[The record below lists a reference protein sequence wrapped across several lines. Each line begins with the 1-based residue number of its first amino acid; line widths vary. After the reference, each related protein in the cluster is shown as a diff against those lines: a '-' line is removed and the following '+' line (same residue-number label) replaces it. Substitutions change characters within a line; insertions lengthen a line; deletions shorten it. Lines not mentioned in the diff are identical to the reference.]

1 MLKALRVHVFLLF
14 GLFTTATGSA
24 EERPLTGPAWQ
35 TVRAWPADE
44 AVQAAAANESHL
56 FAITNSR
63 IGKYDRQTGARVAVS
78 TGAASHLNSGFF
90 WQGTLL
96 AAHSNYPALPEQ
108 SQIFQLD
115 VESMQ
120 LTCFHDFG
128 DYGGSLTWAVHHDA
142 HWWCHFAKYGSEND
156 RSFLVKLTEE
166 WQEIQRWSL
175 PPELIGELGSY
186 SLSGGIWWN
195 QLLHVTGHDAKKI
208 YRLRAPSDGKTLEWI
223 DTEAAPFTGQ
233 GIAIDPQ
240 ALHTFVGIDRA
251 NRRLLVASRE
261 HPTPPAP
268 RLPRESLLVYR
279 DASNESQQGTGAAA
293 WERRKAEIERGV
305 AAIMGPL
312 PGQEKRCELNTQIME
327 EVDCGTF
334 VRRLITYQ
342 SEPGSRVPAYLCI
355 PKSLLSATNT
365 ATAPAALCLHSTDN
379 VVGHGVVVGL
389 SERAN
394 RSYASELA
402 ERGWVTLAP
411 SYPLLA
417 NYQPD
422 LHALGWESG
431 TLKAVW
437 DNLRGVDLLLSLPFV
452 GGDNVAAIGHSL
464 GGHNA
469 VYTAFHDQRVD
480 PIVSSCG
487 LDSFLDYYDG
497 NPSVWEPERG
507 WTQTRYMPRLARY
520 QGRLEEI
527 PFDFHELI
535 ASLAPRKVLISAPLG
550 DDNFRAQS
558 VARVVQA
565 AKPIYQLYGAS
576 DNLQWVHPDCDH
588 DFPPAVREQAYQWL
602 RDPSGSDSRK

>member
-1 MLKALRVHVFLLF
+1 
-14 GLFTTATGSA
+14 
-24 EERPLTGPAWQ
+24 
-35 TVRAWPADE
+35 
-44 AVQAAAANESHL
+44 
-56 FAITNSR
+56 
-63 IGKYDRQTGARVAVS
+63 
-78 TGAASHLNSGFF
+78 
-90 WQGTLL
+90 
-96 AAHSNYPALPEQ
+96 
-108 SQIFQLD
+108 
-115 VESMQ
+115 
-120 LTCFHDFG
+120 
-128 DYGGSLTWAVHHDA
+128 
-142 HWWCHFAKYGSEND
+142 
-156 RSFLVKLTEE
+156 
-166 WQEIQRWSL
+166 
-175 PPELIGELGSY
+175 
-186 SLSGGIWWN
+186 
-195 QLLHVTGHDAKKI
+195 
-208 YRLRAPSDGKTLEWI
+208 
-223 DTEAAPFTGQ
+223 
-233 GIAIDPQ
+233 
-240 ALHTFVGIDRA
+240 
-251 NRRLLVASRE
+251 
-261 HPTPPAP
+261 
-268 RLPRESLLVYR
+268 
-279 DASNESQQGTGAAA
+279 
-293 WERRKAEIERGV
+293 
-305 AAIMGPL
+305 
-312 PGQEKRCELNTQIME
+312 ME